1 MILVD
6 VDGVTMSRPDR
17 VLFSDLSVTV
27 SLGDRLGVLG
37 VNGVGKSTLLRVM
50 TGAAEPEAGR
60 VRRGRDMTVAVLDQR
75 PELGSGTVRDAV
87 GEGWEVESILD
98 RLGMGD
104 QLDTPIETLSGGQ
117 AKRVALARVLVVDA
131 DLLVLDEPTNHLD
144 IEAIEWLERRLG
156 SRRGG
161 LVIVTHD
168 RQLLDRVT
176 TRLLELDRSSFFLT
190 DGGYQ
195 RHLELAAERAIKS
208 ERDEASRKILARQ
221 ELAWISRGARARRR
235 KPKARLTQAKAV
247 LGAEPVSSSTRQ
259 EPLGL
264 GSFGTRR
271 LGDRVID
278 FESVA
283 FAYSG
288 CDPLFEDLDLTL
300 EPSAR
305 LGVIGP
311 NGAGKST
318 LLDLMARRGDPTAG
332 SVSWGSTV
340 QLGYFDQVGS
350 ELDGAKRVRETLTGD
365 DGKLSVEQS
374 QLLERFWFDR
384 DAQAAPVATL
394 SGGER
399 RRLELLLVLSGSPN
413 VLLLDEPTN
422 DLDLD
427 TLRAL
432 EGFLDDWSGAL
443 VVVSHDRVF
452 LERTVERVL
461 LVHAGKAELVA
472 GGDAVWQSSRAA
484 DRDPDPGTKEIR
496 RQAKPVGKKRS
507 PSTLRRLIDRVEHQI
522 GEHDAQR
529 RVLTDELRLV
539 GSDHV
544 KLTEIGANLVD
555 IEAKVGAL
563 EQEWLELSVELEHA

>member
-6 VDGVTMSRPDR
+6 VDEVAMSRPDR
-17 VLFSDLSVTV
+17 ALFRDLSVTI
-27 SLGDRLGVLG
+27 SQGDRLGVLG
-37 VNGVGKSTLLRVM
+37 INGVGKSTLLRVI
-50 TGAAEPEAGR
+50 TGMVEPEAGS
-60 VRRGRDMTVAVLDQR
+60 VRRGRGVTMAVLDQR
-75 PELGSGTVRDAV
+75 PELGSGTVSDAV
-87 GEGWEVESILD
+87 GDGWEVESILD
-98 RLGMGD
+98 RLGMGNE
-104 QLDTPIETLSGGQ
+104 LDTPISTLSGGQ
-117 AKRVALARVLVVDA
+117 AKRVALAKVLVVDV

-144 IEAIEWLERRLG
+144 IAAIEWLEQRLG
-156 SRRGG
+156 SHRGG

-195 RHLELAAERAIKS
+195 RHLELASERALKS

-235 KPKARLTQAKAV
+235 KPKARLTQAREVLAV
-247 LGAEPVSSSTRQ
+247 RADSTSVRQ

-264 GSFGTRR
+264 ATFGTQR

-278 FESVA
+278 FDSVR
-283 FAYSG
+283 FAYPG
-288 CDPLFEDLDLTL
+288 CGPLFESVDLSL
-300 EPSAR
+300 EPAAR

-318 LLDLMARRGDPTAG
+318 LLDLMARRATPSSG

-340 QLGYFDQVGS
+340 QLGYFDQGGT

-365 DGKLSVEQS
+365 DGKLTVAQS

-384 DAQAAPVATL
+384 DAQAAAVSTL

-452 LERTVERVL
+452 LERTVEQVLRVN
-461 LVHAGKAELVA
+461 AGRAEVVS
-472 GGDAVWQSSRAA
+472 GGDAVWQAPSVG
-484 DRDPDPGTKEIR
+484 DRSPGTKGKR
-496 RQAKPVGKKRS
+496 PRDKPKSRERS
-507 PSTLRRLIDRVEHQI
+507 PSTLRRLIDGVERNLT
-522 GEHDAQR
+522 EFDEQR
-529 RVLTDELRLV
+529 AVASEQLRLAAA
-539 GSDHV
+539 DHV
-544 KLTEIGANLVD
+544 RLAELAATLAEIEVLVA
-555 IEAKVGAL
+555 EL
-563 EQEWLELSVELEHA
+563 EREWLDLSEELERG